1 VDLTRVAGRTARC
14 TAWLTGVVALAV
26 STQASGAPQDPG
38 TAAEAQFATFLRSFR
53 RALADDDRDALASLT
68 ALPFQYESADLDAA
82 AFRRIVPVLFPP
94 AVRNCLAGA
103 QPILEDGRYVIFC
116 TPYGFYFGRVGGEF
130 RLLEFMADGEALEE

>member
-1 VDLTRVAGRTARC
+1 VAVSLLIT
-14 TAWLTGVVALAV
+14 ALAA
-26 STQASGAPQDPG
+26 TTHASGPSRGPG
-38 TAAEAQFATFLRSFR
+38 ASGDADFLPFLREFR
-53 RALADDDRDALASLT
+53 RALEDDDRDALASLT

>member
-1 VDLTRVAGRTARC
+1 VAGPLLVT
-14 TAWLTGVVALAV
+14 ALAA
-26 STQASGAPQDPG
+26 TTNASGPSDG
-38 TAAEAQFATFLRSFR
+38 RGAAGDAGFPTFLQEFR
-53 RALADDDRDALASLT
+53 RALEDDDRGALASLT
-68 ALPFQYESADLDAA
+68 ALPFQFEGADLDAA

-94 AVRNCLAGA
+94 AVRSCLADT